1 MNVTLKAKLILLTLI
16 PVAAMSACATSTDRP
31 YQEIARAEASIEQA
45 RQSRAQEFGAS
56 ELDAAQDKLAKARLA
71 ADNNDNLMAARYAKE
86 ATLDANLAIAITRNR
101 QAQLSVEELNR
112 SIETLR
118 QEISRNQ
125 SRRGEAQ

>member
-1 MNVTLKAKLILLTLI
+1 MNVTLAAKTILLTL
-16 PVAAMSACATSTDRP
+16 VAAMSACATSADRP

-45 RQSRAQEFGAS
+45 QQSRAQEFGAS
-56 ELDAAQDKLAKARLA
+56 ELDAAQDKLAKARAA
-71 ADNNDNLMAARYAKE
+71 ADNNDNLMAARYAEE

>member
-1 MNVTLKAKLILLTLI
+1 MNVTLAAKSILLVL
-16 PVAAMSACATSTDRP
+16 VAAMGACATSADRP
-31 YQEIARAEASIEQA
+31 YQQIARAEASIEQA
-45 RQSRAQEFGAS
+45 QQSRAQQFGAS
-56 ELDAAQDKLAKARLA
+56 ELNAAQDKLAKARTA
-71 ADNNDNLMAARYAKE
+71 ADNNDNLMAARYAE
-86 ATLDANLAIAITRNR
+86 QATLDANLAIAITRNR

>member
-1 MNVTLKAKLILLTLI
+1 MNVTLSAKSILLTL
-16 PVAAMSACATSTDRP
+16 VAAMSACATSADRP
-31 YQEIARAEASIEQA
+31 YQQIARAEASIEQA
-45 RQSRAQEFGAS
+45 QQSRAQQFGAS
-56 ELDAAQDKLAKARLA
+56 ELDAAQDKLARARAA
-71 ADNNDNLMAARYAKE
+71 ADNNDNLMAARYAE
-86 ATLDANLAIAITRNR
+86 QATLDANLAIAITRNR